1 MTIID
6 RTMDDDPGPSD
17 AVKVI
22 PVTIITVVLLPDC
35 HFVGQILLA
44 SAHDHHTGYHSLQSS
59 TAYHGHTAMSRSYAT
74 NAIYDAE
81 ARAFVQKV
89 A

>member
-6 RTMDDDPGPSD
+6 RTMHDDPGPSD
-17 AVKVI
+17 AVKKT
-22 PVTIITVVLLPDC
+22 VTIIAVVLLPDC

-44 SAHDHHTGYHSLQSS
+44 SANDHHTGYHFLQSS